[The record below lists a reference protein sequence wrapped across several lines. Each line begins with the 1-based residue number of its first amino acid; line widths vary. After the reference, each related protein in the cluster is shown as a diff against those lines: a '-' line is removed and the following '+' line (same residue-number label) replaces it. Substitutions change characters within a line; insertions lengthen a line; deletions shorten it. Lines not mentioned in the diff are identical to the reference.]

1 VIFGEL
7 LIAEITDCFRW
18 EARRLIQMK
27 ETLLIKTRPPKT
39 PHIVAM
45 INVEWSLDVIDTETV
60 DTVAVALFTMEVL
73 DTAIASMPVVLL

>member
-7 LIAEITDCFRW
+7 LIAEIKDCFRC

-27 ETLLIKTRPPKT
+27 ETLLTKTRPHKT

-45 INVEWSLDVIDTETV
+45 INVEWSLDVIGTETV

-73 DTAIASMPVVLL
+73 NAAVASMPVVLL